1 MKVQT
6 NSPNPL
12 MTELVPILEMV
23 EWNGDDEGEFFY
35 IQPGSLRDVSN
46 FVPI

>member
-23 EWNGDDEGEFFY
+23 EWNGDDEREFFY
-35 IQPGSLRDVSN
+35 VQTGSLRNVSN